1 MLLHHLPPAY
11 KILGLDLGEFY
22 FEAPPPEMVRLAA
35 LPAVCQPR
43 HLTGFDNIAFISNQ

>member
-1 MLLHHLPPAY
+1 MFLHYLPAAY
-11 KILGLDLGEFY
+11 KILVLDLRGFY

-43 HLTGFDNIAFISNQ
+43 HLTGFDNTAFISNQ